1 LLLLL
6 LPLLYVS
13 YDPGGGKCWLVAGA
27 AHCTLHSGVILLQIF
42 AKHTTLEGITQRRS
56 NDCNELAAMIV
67 VFFLGVL
74 KADPREQIGHELVD
88 VVLTETPYTG
98 IIIY

>member
-1 LLLLL
+1 MS
-6 LPLLYVS
+6 VMTQVVVNA
-13 YDPGGGKCWLVAGA
+13 GWWLVVGA

-56 NDCNELAAMIV
+56 NDCNVLL
-67 VFFLGVL
+67 FRWLLLLFLFLGVL

-88 VVLTETPYTG
+88 VVLTETYTG
-98 IIIY
+98 III